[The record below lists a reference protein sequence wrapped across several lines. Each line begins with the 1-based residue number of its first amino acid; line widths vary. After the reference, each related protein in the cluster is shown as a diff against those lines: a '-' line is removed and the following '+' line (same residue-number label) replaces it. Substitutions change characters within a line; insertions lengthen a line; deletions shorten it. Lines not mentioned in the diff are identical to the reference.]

1 MGSLQDQLLKAG
13 MVNKKQVKK
22 AAHDKRMEQTKNK
35 KGQSA
40 NADAE
45 AKARLKKQREEQAAA
60 DRQRNIERQ
69 QQDKLKADQ
78 AAAKQLIANN
88 YQPLKEG
95 DEPYNYVDG
104 KKIKRFY
111 ATKEIADKL
120 EAGKIALASHQ
131 DKLVLI
137 PVDTALKVM
146 ERDEKA
152 VLIYNDPAT
161 VVDYPEDW

>member
-1 MGSLQDQLLKAG
+1 MGSLQDQLLKTG

-22 AAHDKRMEQTKNK
+22 AAHDKRVEQTKNK
-35 KGQSA
+35 KGQGS

-78 AAAKQLIANN
+78 AAAKQLIANHH
-88 YQPLKEG
+88 QPPPEG

-104 KKIKRFY
+104 KRIKRFY
-111 ATKEIADKL
+111 STKEIADKL

-146 ERDEKA
+146 ERDEQA
-152 VLIYNDPAT
+152 VLIYNDPANA
-161 VVDYPEDW
+161 VDYPEDW

>member
-13 MVNKKQVKK
+13 VINKKQAKK
-22 AAHDKRMEQTKNK
+22 AAHDKRMEEKQNQ
-35 KGQSA
+35 KGQSV

-45 AKARLKKQREEQAAA
+45 AKARLQKQREEQSAA

-69 QQDKLKADQ
+69 QQEKQKEDQ

-88 YQPLKEG
+88 HQPLAEG
-95 DEPYNYVDG
+95 DEAYSYVEA
-104 KKIKRFY
+104 KRIKRFY
-111 ATKEIADKL
+111 TTKEIADKL
-120 EAGKIALASHQ
+120 EAGKIALARHQ
-131 DKLVLI
+131 SKLVLI

-146 ERDEKA
+146 ERDEQA

-161 VVDYPEDW
+161 AVDYPEDW

>member
-13 MVNKKQVKK
+13 VVNKKQAQK
-22 AAHDKRMEQTKNK
+22 AAHDKRVEKKKVQ

-40 NADAE
+40 NTDAE
-45 AKARLKKQREEQAAA
+45 AKARLKKQREEQSTA

-69 QQDKLKADQ
+69 HQEKLKADQ

-88 YQPLKEG
+88 HQPLKEG
-95 DEPYNYVDG
+95 DEAYSYVDG
-104 KKIKRFY
+104 GKIKRFY
-111 ATKEIADKL
+111 TTNEIADKL
-120 EAGKIALASHQ
+120 EAGKLALARHQ

-161 VVDYPEDW
+161 GVDYPEDW

>member
-13 MVNKKQVKK
+13 VVDKKQAKK
-22 AAHDKRMEQTKNK
+22 AAHDKRMEKKKVQ
-35 KGQSA
+35 KGQVD

-45 AKARLKKQREEQAAA
+45 AKARLKKQREEQSAA

-69 QQDKLKADQ
+69 QQEKLKADQ
-78 AAAKQLIANN
+78 AAAKQLIASNH
-88 YQPLKEG
+88 QPLKEG
-95 DEPYNYVDG
+95 DEPYSYVDG
-104 KKIKRFY
+104 GRIKRFHT
-111 ATKEIADKL
+111 TKEIADKL
-120 EAGKIALASHQ
+120 EAGKIALARHQ

-146 ERDEKA
+146 ERDEKT

-161 VVDYPEDW
+161 AVEYPEDW